1 MRNNLSSSQRTRLLL
16 TCFLLAAALF
26 AMPVTA
32 QAAEYPGWGSGTPGN
47 PYIIATPAQL
57 SEIRNY
63 LSAHFR
69 LEADIDL
76 SGYTNWSPIGSE
88 AAPFTGSLDGDGHTI
103 RGLYIDRATTDCVGL
118 FGYIDGATLRN
129 VTLEDA
135 FVAGNSYVGG
145 LVGYMNAGSVSG
157 CSFDGSVRGYGSQT
171 GGLVGY
177 VSFGGAVSDSRT
189 AGGVSGYSDVGG
201 LVGLSEASIE
211 NCHTRMTVEGTN
223 STGGLVGYQ
232 YGPYKPAVHIGDCSA
247 TGSVRGS
254 NVGGLVGQNGGGT
267 VANSFSRGTVTLAR
281 GGADAGGL
289 IGYNSEGP
297 VSGCFSLSRVGS
309 EDAVGTYGFLG
320 GLIGGNS
327 YGDVSN
333 CYAAGSVSVTSNAPN
348 SRVGGLIGNNS
359 GSVTLCYAAGAVS
372 GPNLTGGL
380 VGRHEGSVIASYW
393 NSDTIAQGAGQVAS
407 GTFGAAGITTAEM
420 KSQGSF
426 LPEDWH
432 VWGFDNTW
440 AITEGATYPICPGR
454 RLSPMQPSRALR
466 RAIPPTT
473 RLRTKASP

>member
-145 LVGYMNAGSVSG
+145 LVGYMNA
-157 CSFDGSVRGYGSQT
+157 
-171 GGLVGY
+171 
-177 VSFGGAVSDSRT
+177 
-189 AGGVSGYSDVGG
+189 
-201 LVGLSEASIE
+201 
-211 NCHTRMTVEGTN
+211 
-223 STGGLVGYQ
+223 
-232 YGPYKPAVHIGDCSA
+232 
-247 TGSVRGS
+247 GSVRGS